1 MTQQNFYYA
10 DSNGNDFIIILK
22 DNLSINLNSSTI
34 QSLCNFQDKPVDG
47 LLLIDTNYK
56 DYDFKMDYYNND
68 GTWETMCVNG
78 ALCTINLLMQLEFHF
93 YHHCFQ
99 AGDGSHYIK
108 LNNNQISIKM
118 ISPEF
123 KTEDIELHG
132 ISGSYIDSGAKHFVL
147 RTKIVDDNQ
156 LYKIAQS
163 IRYDNYFQPD
173 GLNVNF
179 LNIISSNHIN
189 VITYEKGIESIMQS
203 CGSGSVAAAFYAASK
218 QPLSSP
224 LNVSNPG
231 GSFTIRFNESWD
243 NVWISGCP
251 STPKLSFLEL

>member
-1 MTQQNFYYA
+1 MAQQNFYYA

-22 DNLSINLNSSTI
+22 DELITNLNKSTI

-47 LLLIDTNYK
+47 LLLIDTTVQG
-56 DYDFKMDYYNND
+56 YDFKMDYYNND

-78 ALCTINLLMQLEFHF
+78 ALCTINLLIHLKFNFSHN
-93 YHHCFQ
+93 CFK
-99 AGDGSHYIK
+99 AGDGSHNIQF
-108 LNNNQISIKM
+108 NDNQISIKM
-118 ISPEF
+118 ITPRF
-123 KTEDIELHG
+123 KTNDIELHG

-147 RTKIVDDNQ
+147 INNIVDNNQ
-156 LYKIAQS
+156 LYKLAQA
-163 IRYDNYFQPD
+163 IRYDDYFQPD

-218 QPLSSP
+218 QSLSSP
-224 LNVSNPG
+224 LNVSNLG
-231 GSFTIRFNESWD
+231 GNFTIKFNESWD
-243 NVWISGCP
+243 NIWIGGCP
-251 STPKLSFLEL
+251 STLKLFFLEL